1 MTATTQNNP
10 VETSS
15 APTAT
20 GYVIP
25 DDMTTTNSRRRLA
38 DLATA
43 VRELSWKIDGQK
55 DGLSEG
61 LARLGYSTTT
71 IHDAVTE
78 SRSAIK
84 LLGEEAESSPR
95 SSPCRLMSGGRRPMW
110 AAALA
115 VGLVIGLVISP
126 MVAWLYNALTQ

>member
-10 VETSS
+10 VGTSS
-15 APTAT
+15 APTAA
-20 GYVIP
+20 GPVIP

-71 IHDAVTE
+71 IHDAVSE

-84 LLGEEAESSPR
+84 LLGEERRKLAEIVAMQADVR
-95 SSPCRLMSGGRRPMW
+95 RQKAYVGG
-110 AAALA
+110 ALA
-115 VGLVIGLVISP
+115 VGLVIGLVVSP